1 MKQLLTILLLFLLAF
16 EIHAD
21 CAMNGLSIYPSGKI
35 INQNSIFILTGYGG
49 SQEVILGL
57 NKKYVTYLTCGT
69 SKVKL
74 NVLETHVGQFQLTQ
88 AVLKPV
94 SELVAG
100 LDYQI
105 VIDSLPEYEGL
116 GTYNRTTNR
125 FGPVSFKVSNVRDL
139 EKPKI
144 LSQARLLRK
153 TYVAY
158 GCGPEVYA
166 IFSQPVTD
174 KSGFVVKT
182 KLKDLST
189 GLETIFYVLP
199 YGNEIWVGHDMCSG
213 GFDFGY
219 ANKFEVE
226 FSFMDT
232 SGNMTA
238 WSGNKI
244 NFNRPKEK

>member
-1 MKQLLTILLLFLLAF
+1 MLFLLAF

-49 SQEVILGL
+49 SKDVIIGL
-57 NKKYVTYLTCGT
+57 NKKYATYLKCGNI
-69 SKVKL
+69 KVKL
-74 NVLETHVGQFQLTQ
+74 NVLKTHVGQFQLTQ
-88 AVLKPV
+88 AVLKPE

-100 LDYQI
+100 LEYQI

-116 GTYNRTTNR
+116 GAFNRTTNR
-125 FGPVSFKVSNVRDL
+125 YGPVSFQVSNVRDL

-144 LSQARLLRK
+144 LSQPRLLRK
-153 TYVAY
+153 TYIPY

-166 IFSQPVTD
+166 IFTKPVTD

-189 GLETIFYVLP
+189 GEETIFYVSP

-213 GFDFGY
+213 GFDLGY
-219 ANKFEVE
+219 SNHFEVE
-226 FSFMDT
+226 FSFMDS
-232 SGNMTA
+232 SGNTTS
-238 WSGNKI
+238 WTGKKI
-244 NFNRPKEK
+244 KFSSPTP